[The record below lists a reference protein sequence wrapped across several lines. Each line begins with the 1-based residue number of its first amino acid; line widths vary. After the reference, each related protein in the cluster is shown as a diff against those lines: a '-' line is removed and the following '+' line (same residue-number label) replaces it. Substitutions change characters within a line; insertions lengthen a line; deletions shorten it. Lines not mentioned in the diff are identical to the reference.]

1 VRRKIMADLK
11 TKYMGIEL
19 KNPIIIGASNLSDDI
34 ENVKKLE
41 DAGAAAIVYKSLFE
55 EQIELETLQLSE
67 QMEEYGERHAEMIN
81 IFPEFKHIGPEEHL
95 YKLTKLKKGI
105 KIPLISSINAV
116 SKGNWIDFAK
126 KIEKA
131 GVDGIELNFYSV
143 PSDINK
149 TSIEIEK
156 EQIEILKSI
165 KNNISIP
172 CSVKLSFFY
181 SNALNIIYNMDKAG
195 ADGFVLFNKLFQP
208 EIDVDNIKYDYP
220 HANTCEHE
228 NKLPMRWTGLVYG
241 NIKGDVCSSTG
252 IYSGK
257 DVIKMILSG
266 AACTQ
271 SVSAIYKYGA
281 GHITKM
287 LSEINT
293 WMDKNSFKEI
303 NDFRGKLA
311 KKNVKDP
318 YFYERA
324 QYIDILLKNE
334 TIIKKDFMR

>member
-1 VRRKIMADLK
+1 MADLK

-19 KNPIIIGASNLSDDI
+19 INPIIIGASNLSDNI

-67 QMEEYGERHAEMIN
+67 QVEEYSERHAEMIN

-95 YKLTKLKKGI
+95 YKLKKLKASL
-105 KIPLISSINAV
+105 KIPVIASINAV
-116 SKGNWIDFAK
+116 SRGSWVDYAE
-126 KIEKA
+126 KIEKT
-131 GVDGIELNFYSV
+131 GVEGIELNLYSV
-143 PSDINK
+143 PSNINK
-149 TSIEIEK
+149 TSIEIEN
-156 EQIEILKSI
+156 EQIDILKSI
-165 KNNISIP
+165 KNKISIP

-181 SNALNIIYNMDKAG
+181 TNALNIISSLDKAG

-208 EIDVDNIKYDYP
+208 EIDIENIKYDYP
-220 HANTCEHE
+220 NGYTCEHD
-228 NKLPMRWTGLVYG
+228 NKLPMRWTGLAYG
-241 NIKGDVCSSTG
+241 NIKGDICSSTG

-271 SVSAIYKYGA
+271 TVSAVYKYGTA
-281 GHITKM
+281 HIAKM
-287 LSEINT
+287 LSEISS
-293 WMDKNSFKEI
+293 WMDKNSYKSI
-303 NDFRGKLA
+303 NNFRGKLS
-311 KKNVKDP
+311 KMNIKDP
-318 YFYERA
+318 YFYERS

>member
-1 VRRKIMADLK
+1 MADLK
-11 TKYMGIEL
+11 TRYMGIEL
-19 KNPIIIGASNLSDDI
+19 KNPIIIGASNLSDNI
-34 ENVKKLE
+34 ENVKKLQ

-55 EQIELETLQLSE
+55 EQIELETLQISE
-67 QMEEYGERHAEMIN
+67 QIEEYSERNAEMVN
-81 IFPEFKHIGPEEHL
+81 IFPEFKHVGPEEHL
-95 YKLTKLKKGI
+95 YKLKKLKKALE
-105 KIPLISSINAV
+105 IPLISSINAV
-116 SKGNWIDFAK
+116 SKENWIDFAK
-126 KIEKA
+126 KIEKT

-143 PSDINK
+143 PSNINK

-156 EQIEILKSI
+156 EQIDILKSV
-165 KNNISIP
+165 KNNISIH

-181 SNALNIIYNMDKAG
+181 SNTLNIINSMDKAG

-208 EIDVDNIKYDYP
+208 EIDVENVKYYYP
-220 HANTCEHE
+220 YGYTCEHE
-228 NKLPMRWTGLVYG
+228 NKLPMRWTGLAYG

-252 IYSGK
+252 IYTGK

-281 GHITKM
+281 GHIAGM
-287 LSEINT
+287 LDEINF
-293 WMDKNSFKEI
+293 WMDKNGYREI
-303 NDFRGKLA
+303 NDFRGKLS

-318 YFYERA
+318 FFYERA

>member
-1 VRRKIMADLK
+1 MAVLK

-19 KNPIIIGASNLSDDI
+19 KNPIIIGASNLSDNI
-34 ENVKKLE
+34 EDAVKIE

-55 EQIELETLQLSE
+55 EQIELEKLQISE
-67 QMEEYGERHAEMIN
+67 QIEEYSERHAEMIN
-81 IFPEFKHIGPEEHL
+81 IFPGIKNIGPQEHL
-95 YKLTKLKKGI
+95 FKLKKLRQAL
-105 KIPLISSINAV
+105 KIPLIASINAV

-126 KIEKA
+126 KIEGT

-149 TSIEIEK
+149 TGTDIEK
-156 EQIEILKSI
+156 VHVDILKSI
-165 KNNISIP
+165 KKSISIP

-181 SNALNIIYNMDKAG
+181 SNALNVICSLDKAG

-208 EIDVDNIKYDYP
+208 EIDVENVKYEYP
-220 HANTCEHE
+220 HTHTCEHE
-228 NKLPMRWTGLVYG
+228 SKLPMRWTGLAFG
-241 NIKGDVCSSTG
+241 NIDADICSSTG
-252 IYSGK
+252 IYTGK

-266 AACTQ
+266 ATCTQ
-271 SVSAIYKYGA
+271 SVSAIYRYGA
-281 GHITKM
+281 NHITSM
-287 LSEINT
+287 LNEINS
-293 WMDKNSFKEI
+293 WMDKNGFKEI
-303 NDFRGKLA
+303 SDFKGKLS

>member
-1 VRRKIMADLK
+1 MAVLK

-19 KNPIIIGASNLSDDI
+19 KNPIIIGASNLSDNI
-34 ENVKKLE
+34 ENAVE
-41 DAGAAAIVYKSLFE
+41 IENAGAAAIVYKSLFE
-55 EQIELETLQLSE
+55 EQIELEKLQISE
-67 QMEEYGERHAEMIN
+67 QIEEYSERHAEMVN
-81 IFPEFKHIGPEEHL
+81 IFPGIKNIGPQEHL
-95 YKLTKLKKGI
+95 FKLKKLRQAL
-105 KIPLISSINAV
+105 KIPLIASVNAV

-126 KIEKA
+126 KIEST

-149 TSIEIEK
+149 TGTDIEK
-156 EQIEILKSI
+156 VQVDILKSI

-181 SNALNIIYNMDKAG
+181 SNALNVISSMDKSG

-208 EIDVDNIKYDYP
+208 EIDVESVKYEYP
-220 HANTCEHE
+220 HTYTCEHE
-228 NKLPMRWTGLVYG
+228 SKMPMRWTGLAYG
-241 NIKGDVCSSTG
+241 NISADICSSTG
-252 IYSGK
+252 IYTGK
-257 DVIKMILSG
+257 DVVKMILSG
-266 AACTQ
+266 ATCTQ

-281 GHITKM
+281 SHISSM
-287 LSEINT
+287 LNEINS
-293 WMDKNSFKEI
+293 WMDKNGFKEI
-303 NDFRGKLA
+303 SDFRGKLS
-311 KKNVKDP
+311 KKNLKDP